1 MKRSFKDLRRETM
14 SEERIAKNKEKALEI
29 LEKMP
34 LYEIRKALK
43 LTQQQIASE
52 LEVSQAAVSKMERQP
67 DMYIKTL
74 DRFVRAMGGRLL
86 VRAVFP
92 QGEVE
97 ISEPEA
103 IGTEDTFISSHRRAG
118 KKMVGQARK

>member
-1 MKRSFKDLRRETM
+1 MKRPFKDLRRETM
-14 SEERIAKNKEKALEI
+14 SEERIAENRAKALET

-34 LYEIRKALK
+34 LYGIRKALK

-86 VRAVFP
+86 IRAVFP

-103 IGTEDTFISSHRRAG
+103 IETEDTFIPPHRKPG
-118 KKMVGQARK
+118 KKRVGQVRK